1 MRSPLE
7 ELKDMMGREGWSL
20 LLDLKHE
27 FYVDLAKKLSSS
39 CRSNDGR
46 HQLFQGKMDGV
57 NEFFDFVARRTTE
70 EKKPPA
76 TQGVPEGRKE

>member
-7 ELKDMMGREGWSL
+7 DLKDIMGREGWSL
-20 LLDLKHE
+20 LLNLKHE

-39 CRSNDGR
+39 ARSNDGR

-70 EKKPPA
+70 EKKTPV
-76 TQGVPEGRKE
+76 TQNASEGRKE

>member
-7 ELKDMMGREGWSL
+7 DLKDIQGRDGWAYL
-20 LLDLKHE
+20 MELRRE
-27 FYVDLAKKLSSS
+27 FQVDIAKKLSSS

-57 NEFFDFVARRTTE
+57 NEFFDFVARRSEDKKTPTTQS
-70 EKKPPA
+70 A
-76 TQGVPEGRKE
+76 SEGRKE